1 MDQTY
6 LEVLVAR
13 KRNMAAAAGKVIGG
27 ILAVFS
33 LLLLPG
39 SIFFAGTALLSGAAA
54 YFCYLQEWV
63 EFEYSYVCREL
74 TVDKIMARSRRKKLA
89 DYQIDKVE
97 IGAPDGSYRLD
108 AYRNKSYA
116 VKDYSSKTGK
126 NTFVLYY
133 EGQQKI
139 ILDGDEGLL
148 QALHAAS
155 PGRIF
160 LK

>member
-13 KRNMAAAAGKVIGG
+13 KRNMAAAAGKIIGG

-39 SIFFAGTALLSGAAA
+39 SVFFAGTALLSGAAA
-54 YFCYLQEWV
+54 WLCYLQEWV

-74 TVDKIMARSRRKKLA
+74 TVDKIMARSRRKN
-89 DYQIDKVE
+89 KVE
-97 IGAPDGSYRLD
+97 IGAPEGSYCLD
-108 AYRNKSYA
+108 AYRNKNYA
-116 VKDYSSKTGK
+116 VKDYGSRTGT

-139 ILDGDEGLL
+139 ILDADEGLV